1 MERKIYTK
9 DQSPW
14 RTIIIRKYKVNYIS
28 RNFGAMKIDNKVW
41 NFGTVIKAKI
51 FKITKKME

>member
-28 RNFGAMKIDNKVW
+28 RNFAAMKIDNKVW